1 MAGGSGTRF
10 WPIST
15 LEVPKQFQVVEG
27 IGKTFIQTTKS
38 RFEGLVPPER
48 TIVVTNRRYVSQ
60 VRENLPDIPPE
71 NILAEPYNRDTAPCV
86 AYAMYTILKRD
97 PSAIMIVTPSDH
109 LILGLEK
116 FHKTISFLAEGL
128 HEYDVLVTI
137 GISPTRPDTNYG
149 YIQVDGVPEEGT
161 PIKVKTFTE
170 KPDAELA
177 KVFVSSGE
185 FLWNSGIFIWRAAT
199 IRSEMEKYLPQLVS
213 QFTGW
218 EKAIG
223 TPAEEEFIE
232 KAYAGIEKISIDY
245 GVMEHTDMAWT
256 CPCTMGWYDVGT
268 WESLYSVFPDT
279 KKDADGNAVS
289 AGAVMAQN
297 SHDNIVISA
306 DKSKLVALCDL
317 DGYVVVDTGSVLMVG
332 PRNDKRLRDFTS
344 ELLKKG
350 FEKYR

>member
-1 MAGGSGTRF
+1 MAGGHGTRF

-15 LEVPKQFQVVEG
+15 SKVPKQFKIVEG
-27 IGKTFIQTTKS
+27 TGKTFIQMTKS
-38 RFEGLVPPER
+38 RFDDLVPPER
-48 TIVVTNRRYVSQ
+48 IIVVTNRKYVSL
-60 VRENLPDIPPE
+60 VRENLPDIPQE

-109 LILGLEK
+109 LILGMEK
-116 FHKTISFLAEGL
+116 FHKAVTFLAEGL
-128 HEYDVLVTI
+128 HEYDVLVTM
-137 GISPTRPDTNYG
+137 GIAPTRPDTNYG
-149 YIQVDGVPEEGT
+149 YIQADGIPLEGE

-177 KVFVSSGE
+177 KVFISSGE

-199 IRSEMEKYLPQLVS
+199 IRSEMEKYIPQVVS
-213 QFTGW
+213 QFKGW
-218 EKAIG
+218 ETALG
-223 TPAEEEFIE
+223 TTAEDDFIE
-232 KAYAGIEKISIDY
+232 KAYSGIEKISVDY
-245 GVMEHTDMAWT
+245 GVMEHTEIAWT
-256 CPCTMGWYDVGT
+256 YPCTMGWYDVGT

-279 KKDADGNAVS
+279 QKDADGNAVS
-289 AGAVMAQN
+289 TGAIMAQN

-317 DGYVVVDTGSVLMVG
+317 DGYVVVDTGKVLMIG

-344 ELLKKG
+344 GLLKKEY
-350 FEKYR
+350 EKYR

>member
-27 IGKTFIQTTKS
+27 TGKTFIQTTKS
-38 RFEGLVPPER
+38 RFGSLVPPER

-71 NILAEPYNRDTAPCV
+71 NILAEPYSRDTAPCV

-128 HEYDVLVTI
+128 HEYDVLVTM

-149 YIQVDGVPEEGT
+149 YIQVDGLPEEGT

-185 FLWNSGIFIWRAAT
+185 FLWNSGIFIWRAST

-245 GVMEHTDMAWT
+245 GIMEHTDMAWT

>member
-15 LEVPKQFQVVEG
+15 SKVPKQFQIVEG
-27 IGKTFIQTTKS
+27 TDKTFIQTTRS
-38 RFEGLVPPER
+38 RFDGLVPPER
-48 TIVVTNRRYVSQ
+48 TIVVTNRKYVPQ
-60 VRENLPDIPPE
+60 VRENLPDIPQE
-71 NILAEPYNRDTAPCV
+71 NILAEPYSRDTAPCI

-116 FHKTISFLAEGL
+116 FHKTISFLSEGL
-128 HEYDVLVTI
+128 HEYDVLVTM

-149 YIQVDGVPEEGT
+149 YIQVDGLPEEGT

-289 AGAVMAQN
+289 AGALMAQN
-297 SHDNIVISA
+297 SHDNIVIGA

-344 ELLKKG
+344 GLLKKEY
-350 FEKYR
+350 EKYR